1 VPSDID
7 DSTILVLPRRA
18 EPEEAPAVS
27 APPDLS
33 ALPARVRAGLFGGS
47 DRPSPDALARFL
59 ALERWDLALVA
70 WAGADRA
77 ARLDRDRL
85 LAGLD
90 RDIAALDRLLSRQV
104 DAILHHPRFQRL
116 ESSWRGLR
124 YLVDATEGDEAVR
137 IRVLDLGWAALCR
150 DLERALEFDQSQLF
164 QKIYED
170 EFGTPGGEP
179 YGLLL
184 GDYAVQH
191 RVDRH
196 HPTDDVAALK
206 SLSGVCAAAFA
217 PMVLGCTPALLGL
230 DHFGELT
237 APIRLTGL
245 FDGPEYDRWRSLRA
259 AEDSRFLGV
268 ALPTVLMRDA
278 HRDDGSGTQPFR
290 YAEDVSAPD
299 ASGWLWASPV
309 YAFGRIAVRAFI
321 ESRWFGSIRGARRDE
336 LGGGLVEDLPAP
348 DYGTDRPGMA
358 WRGPVS
364 VAMPELRESELAE
377 VGLMPLAAHQHT
389 PFAVF
394 RAVSSIQAPKRY
406 DRAAATTNARLSSM
420 LHYMLCVS
428 RFAHLLKVMV
438 RDKVGSFASPEECE
452 TYLHN
457 KLIQYVQSRATASFL
472 EKAKRPLREASV
484 SVRELPGRPGVYS
497 CTCHIVPHFQIDQVH
512 SSFRLEL
519 DTTPLR
525 RRA

>member
-1 VPSDID
+1 MS
-7 DSTILVLPRRA
+7 
-18 EPEEAPAVS
+18 
-27 APPDLS
+27 
-33 ALPARVRAGLFGGS
+33 ARVRAGLSGVLTGPGHASGSGPKRASGGIAA
-47 DRPSPDALARFL
+47 RPGALHPEALHPDALARFL
-59 ALERWDLALVA
+59 AMDRWELALVA
-70 WAGADRA
+70 WIGTDRTVGRERSRLMA
-77 ARLDRDRL
+77 AI
-85 LAGLD
+85 D
-90 RDIAALDRLLSRQV
+90 RDIALIDRLLSAQL
-104 DAILHHPRFQRL
+104 DAILHHPRFQKL

-124 YLVDATEGDEAVR
+124 YLVGSTEGDDMVR
-137 IRVLDLGWAALCR
+137 IRVLDLRWTELCR

-191 RVDRH
+191 RMDKTH
-196 HPTDDVAALK
+196 STDDVAALK
-206 SLSGVCAAAFA
+206 AMSGVCAAAFA
-217 PMVLGCTPALLGL
+217 PMVVGCTPALLGL
-230 DHFGELT
+230 DSFGELT
-237 APIRLTGL
+237 APIRLAGL
-245 FDGPEYDRWRSLRA
+245 FDSPDYDRWRGLRA
-259 AEDSRFLGV
+259 GDDSRFLGV
-268 ALPTVLMRDA
+268 VLPTTLMRDA

-299 ASGWLWASPV
+299 ASDWLWASPV
-309 YAFGRIAVRAFI
+309 YAFGRMAIRAFV
-321 ESRWFGSIRGARRDE
+321 ESRWFGTIRGARRDE
-336 LGGGLVEDLPAP
+336 LGGGLVEDLQAP
-348 DYGTDRPGMA
+348 DYGTDRPGLA
-358 WRGPVS
+358 QRIPVT
-364 VAMPELRESELAE
+364 VALPDMRESELAE
-377 VGLMPLAAHQHT
+377 VGLIPLSAHQHT

-394 RAVSSIQAPKRY
+394 RAVGSIQAPKRY
-406 DRAAATTNARLSSM
+406 DRAEAGINARLSAM

-452 TYLHN
+452 LYLHN

-484 SVRELPGRPGVYS
+484 SVRELPGRPGVFT
-497 CTCHIVPHFQIDQVH
+497 CTCHIVPHFQVDQVH

-525 RRA
+525 TGT